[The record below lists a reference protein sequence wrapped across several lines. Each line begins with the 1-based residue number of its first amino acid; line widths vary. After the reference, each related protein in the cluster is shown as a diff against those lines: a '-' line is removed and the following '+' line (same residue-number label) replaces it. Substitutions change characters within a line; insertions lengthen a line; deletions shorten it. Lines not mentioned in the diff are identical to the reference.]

1 MVTYDY
7 YRIFYYVA
15 QYRSFTRAAEA
26 LNNNQP
32 NITRCMNNLEQELG
46 CKLFVRSN
54 RGVTL
59 TPEGRRLYIHVA
71 VAYEQLRAGEQELRN
86 DCSLESGT
94 IAIGASETAL
104 HLILLDLL
112 SAFHSQYP
120 SVHLRVTN
128 DSTPQAISAL
138 RRGLLDCAVVTAPT
152 DVTRPLRETR
162 LLSFREIL
170 LGGTQFRH
178 LATGTHSL
186 RDLLQYP
193 FISLGGNTSTYAFY
207 QKLFLKHDLPFHVD
221 IEAATMDQVLP
232 MVEHNLGIGFFSE
245 TLAAQAIEQGL
256 VYPIAVRES
265 IPDRAVCL
273 IEDASH
279 PQSIA
284 IRAFKKLLC
293 AEKPEAETPP
303 AATRPG

>member
-59 TPEGRRLYIHVA
+59 TPEGRRVYIHEA
-71 VAYEQLRAGEQELRN
+71 VAYEQLRAGGQELRN

-104 HLILLDLL
+104 HLILLDRL

-120 SVHLRVTN
+120 SVHLRITN

-152 DVTRPLRETR
+152 DVTRPLRGTR
-162 LLSFREIL
+162 L
-170 LGGTQFRH
+170 T
-178 LATGTHSL
+178 
-186 RDLLQYP
+186 
-193 FISLGGNTSTYAFY
+193 
-207 QKLFLKHDLPFHVD
+207 
-221 IEAATMDQVLP
+221 
-232 MVEHNLGIGFFSE
+232 
-245 TLAAQAIEQGL
+245 
-256 VYPIAVRES
+256 
-265 IPDRAVCL
+265 
-273 IEDASH
+273 
-279 PQSIA
+279 
-284 IRAFKKLLC
+284 
-293 AEKPEAETPP
+293 
-303 AATRPG
+303 

>member
-7 YRIFYYVA
+7 YRIFYFVA

-59 TPEGRRLYIHVA
+59 TPEGERLYVHVSA
-71 VAYEQLRAGEQELRN
+71 AYEHLRAGEQELQK
-86 DCSLESGT
+86 DCSLESGS
-94 IAIGASETAL
+94 ISIGASETAL
-104 HLILLDLL
+104 HLILLDRL
-112 SAFHSQYP
+112 SAFHSRYP
-120 SVHLRVTN
+120 GVHLRITN

-138 RRGLLDCAVVTAPT
+138 KRGLLDCAVVTAPSNA
-152 DVTRPLRETR
+152 VKPLRETR

-170 LGGTQFRH
+170 IGGPQFRH
-178 LATGTHSL
+178 LSDGVHSL
-186 RDLLQYP
+186 HDLTEYP
-193 FISLGGNTSTYAFY
+193 FISLGEGTSTYAFY
-207 QKLFLKHDLPFHVD
+207 QSLFLKHDLPFHVD

-232 MVEHNLGIGFFSE
+232 MVEHNLGIGFFAE
-245 TLAAQAIEQGL
+245 RLAAHAIERGL
-256 VYPIAVRES
+256 AYPIAVKET
-265 IPDRAVCL
+265 IPERAVCL
-273 IEDASH
+273 IEDATH

-293 AEKPEAETPP
+293 AEKP
-303 AATRPG
+303 AT

>member
-7 YRIFYYVA
+7 YRIFYFVA

-59 TPEGRRLYIHVA
+59 TPEGRRLYTHVA
-71 VAYEQLRAGEQELRN
+71 VAYEQLRAGEQELRD

-94 IAIGASETAL
+94 ISIGASETAL
-104 HLILLDLL
+104 HLILLDRL

-120 SVHLRVTN
+120 GVHLRVTN

-138 RRGLLDCAVVTAPT
+138 QRGLLDCAVVTAPAGAA
-152 DVTRPLRETR
+152 RPLRETR
-162 LLSFREIL
+162 LLAFREIL
-170 LGGTQFRH
+170 IGGTRFRH
-178 LATGTHSL
+178 LAAGTHSL
-186 RDLLQYP
+186 RDLQQYP
-193 FISLGGNTSTYAFY
+193 FVSLSENTSTYTFY
-207 QKLFLKHDLPFHVD
+207 QHLFLKHDLPFHAD

-245 TLAAQAIEQGL
+245 ALAAPAIERGL
-256 VYPIAVRES
+256 VFPIAVREA
-265 IPDRAVCL
+265 IPERAVCL
-273 IEDASH
+273 IEDTSH

-284 IRAFKKLLC
+284 VRAFKKLLYIEKD
-293 AEKPEAETPP
+293 AE
-303 AATRPG
+303 

>member
-1 MVTYDY
+1 M
-7 YRIFYYVA
+7 A
-15 QYRSFTRAAEA
+15 PSRSA
-26 LNNNQP
+26 
-32 NITRCMNNLEQELG
+32 
-46 CKLFVRSN
+46 
-54 RGVTL
+54 
-59 TPEGRRLYIHVA
+59 
-71 VAYEQLRAGEQELRN
+71 
-86 DCSLESGT
+86 
-94 IAIGASETAL
+94 
-104 HLILLDLL
+104 LILRDRL
-112 SAFHSQYP
+112 SAFHSLYP
-120 SVHLRVTN
+120 SGHLRIPN